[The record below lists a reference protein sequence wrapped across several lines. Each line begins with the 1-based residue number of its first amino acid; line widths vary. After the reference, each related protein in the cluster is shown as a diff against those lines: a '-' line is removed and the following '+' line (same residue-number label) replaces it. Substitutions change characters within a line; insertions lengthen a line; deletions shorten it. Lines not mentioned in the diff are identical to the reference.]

1 MYSTVIFFAEF
12 FMLIKFFQSKK
23 NGDFIENILEK
34 KLIFFLAIFTFFMAA
49 LDAQRNF
56 MPTRYI
62 FFLSISFGSKVIAF
76 FVKKLPKLNILSV
89 IAID

>member
-1 MYSTVIFFAEF
+1 MFSKIQYF
-12 FMLIKFFQSKK
+12 LKK
-23 NGDFIENILEK
+23 NGDFLKSILEK
-34 KLIFFLAIFTFFMAA
+34 KLIFFLAILTFFYGSIGCATKFHA
-49 LDAQRNF
+49 DEI
-56 MPTRYI
+56 Y

>member
-1 MYSTVIFFAEF
+1 MFTKKSVFF
-12 FMLIKFFQSKK
+12 LK
-23 NGDFIENILEK
+23 NGEFVKIILEK
-34 KLIFFLAIFTFFMAA
+34 KLIFFLAILTFFMAA
-49 LDAQRNF
+49 LDAQQNF

-62 FFLSISFGSKVIAF
+62 FFPSISFGSKVIAF

>member
-1 MYSTVIFFAEF
+1 MFPKNWYFF
-12 FMLIKFFQSKK
+12 KK
-23 NGDFIENILEK
+23 NGDFVENILEK
-34 KLIFFLAIFTFFMAA
+34 KVIFFLAILNFFMAA

-56 MPTRYI
+56 MITRYI

-89 IAID
+89 IAIDRVKIFK

>member
-1 MYSTVIFFAEF
+1 MFSKNQYLVFFF
-12 FMLIKFFQSKK
+12 K
-23 NGDFIENILEK
+23 NGDFLENILEIK
-34 KLIFFLAIFTFFMAA
+34 IFFLAILTISMAA

-62 FFLSISFGSKVIAF
+62 FFFLSLLDQDKSYSVF

>member
-1 MYSTVIFFAEF
+1 M
-12 FMLIKFFQSKK
+12 
-23 NGDFIENILEK
+23 D
-34 KLIFFLAIFTFFMAA
+34 FFLAILTFLMAS

-56 MPTRYI
+56 MRTRYI

-76 FVKKLPKLNILSV
+76 FVKKLSKLNILSV

>member
-1 MYSTVIFFAEF
+1 MFSKNQYF
-12 FMLIKFFQSKK
+12 LKK
-23 NGDFIENILEK
+23 NGDFVEIFLEK
-34 KLIFFLAIFTFFMAA
+34 KLIFFLAILTFFMAA
-49 LDAQRNF
+49 LDAQQNF

-62 FFLSISFGSKVIAF
+62 FFLSISFGSKVIAL

>member
-1 MYSTVIFFAEF
+1 MFSKKSVFF
-12 FMLIKFFQSKK
+12 KK
-23 NGDFIENILEK
+23 NGDFVENILEK
-34 KLIFFLAIFTFFMAA
+34 KLIFFLAILTFFMAT

-56 MPTRYI
+56 MQTRYI

-76 FVKKLPKLNILSV
+76 FVKKLPKLNIVSV

>member
-1 MYSTVIFFAEF
+1 MFSKNQYFFF
-12 FMLIKFFQSKK
+12 K
-23 NGDFIENILEK
+23 NGGFVENILEK
-34 KLIFFLAIFTFFMAA
+34 KLIFFLAILKFFMTA

-56 MPTRYI
+56 MQTRYI

>member
-1 MYSTVIFFAEF
+1 MSIFF
-12 FMLIKFFQSKK
+12 K
-23 NGDFIENILEK
+23 NGDLVENILEK
-34 KLIFFLAIFTFFMAA
+34 KLIFFLAILTFFMAA

-56 MPTRYI
+56 MPTRYL